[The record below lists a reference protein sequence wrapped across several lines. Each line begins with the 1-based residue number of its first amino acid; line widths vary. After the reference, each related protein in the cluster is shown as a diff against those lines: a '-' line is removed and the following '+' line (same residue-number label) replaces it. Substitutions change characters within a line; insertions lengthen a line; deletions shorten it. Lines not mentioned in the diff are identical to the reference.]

1 MGILSSKKMSF
12 CFEIHLA
19 RIADYLVFA
28 ETGSRRPGRGDRVAE
43 TGSRRPG
50 RGDRVA
56 ETGVS
61 KAMSVITPTIAD
73 RNTQAFT

>member
-1 MGILSSKKMSF
+1 
-12 CFEIHLA
+12 
-19 RIADYLVFA
+19 
-28 ETGSRRPGRGDRVAE
+28 RRPGRGDRVAE

>member
-56 ETGVS
+56 ETGS
-61 KAMSVITPTIAD
+61 RRPGRGD
-73 RNTQAFT
+73 RRI